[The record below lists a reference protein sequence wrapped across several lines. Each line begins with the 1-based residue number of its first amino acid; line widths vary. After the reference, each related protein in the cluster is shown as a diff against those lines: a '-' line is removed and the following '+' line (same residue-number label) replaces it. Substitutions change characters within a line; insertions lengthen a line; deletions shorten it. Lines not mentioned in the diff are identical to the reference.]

1 MASDFGDGYSSF
13 CHRFSSSLFYL
24 PLFSTASSA
33 YARWFLAFVAYVTVC
48 VTLLPKDADV
58 EITIFTTLF
67 QGIGYLFMIGVANV
81 CYFIGPLS
89 ERFVRPAEPERYR
102 HICYRLGFWFSV
114 LLPFTIPALL
124 AFLALFH
131 PTYWNDSP

>member
-1 MASDFGDGYSSF
+1 MTDTITSPFVWW
-13 CHRFSSSLFYL
+13 R
-24 PLFSTASSA
+24 
-33 YARWFLAFVAYVTVC
+33 ARRLRYNIALVVAGILAFVAYVTVC

-67 QGIGYLFMIGVANV
+67 QGVGYLFMIGVANI

-102 HICYRLGFWFSV
+102 LICYRLGFWFSV
-114 LLPFTIPALL
+114 LLPFSIPTLL
-124 AFLALFH
+124 TFLALFH
-131 PTYWNDSP
+131 PTYWSHSL